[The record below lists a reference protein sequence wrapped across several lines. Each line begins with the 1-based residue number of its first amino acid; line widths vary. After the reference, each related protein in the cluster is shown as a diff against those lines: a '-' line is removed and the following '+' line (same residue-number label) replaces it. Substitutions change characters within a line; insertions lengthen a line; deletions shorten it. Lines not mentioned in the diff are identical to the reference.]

1 VHQASFDFINHKE
14 ETTMKIA
21 ITAQGSSP
29 ESPVDP
35 RFGRAAW
42 LLVHDDQTDTWESFD
57 NVAGRDAAH
66 GAGIQAAQSV
76 ADRQAEVVITG
87 AIGPK
92 AYQSLMAANIR
103 IFHMAKGTANDALA
117 AFQKGQLSEA
127 SEEDAT
133 GGV

>member
-1 VHQASFDFINHKE
+1 
-14 ETTMKIA
+14 MKIA
-21 ITAQGSSP
+21 ITAQGNSP

-42 LLVHDDQTDTWESFD
+42 LLVHDDQTGAWESFD
-57 NVAGRDAAH
+57 NVSGRDAAH

-92 AYQSLMAANIR
+92 AFQSLMAAKIR
-103 IFHMAKGTANDALA
+103 IFHGARGTVNDALV
-117 AFQKGQLSEA
+117 AFQKGELSEA